1 MVGQWGHYKSN
12 AISLQTDCIAEDE
25 QHYWVRVSIDRFTA
39 EVIDRQ
45 VEVVN

>member
-1 MVGQWGHYKSN
+1 MIALLKASN
-12 AISLQTDCIAEDE
+12 ITE
-25 QHYWVRVSIDRFTA
+25 VRVSIDRFTA